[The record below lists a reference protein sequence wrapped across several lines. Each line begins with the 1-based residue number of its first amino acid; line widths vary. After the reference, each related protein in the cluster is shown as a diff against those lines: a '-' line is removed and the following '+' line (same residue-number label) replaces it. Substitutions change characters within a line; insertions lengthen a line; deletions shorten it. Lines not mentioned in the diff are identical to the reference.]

1 MCPLHLP
8 SFVVTAFVFVDVLE
22 VVFFAFVSVKVIFY
36 VCSLDL
42 CVTLSSLIVIIIVI
56 CMDKRRRALNRNV
69 AGITYSINV
78 ARTLQSRARPDSTL
92 WPNQQ
97 RKSRD
102 YTSVVWKSKNV
113 KG

>member
-42 CVTLSSLIVIIIVI
+42 CVTLSSLIV
-56 CMDKRRRALNRNV
+56 
-69 AGITYSINV
+69 
-78 ARTLQSRARPDSTL
+78 
-92 WPNQQ
+92 
-97 RKSRD
+97 
-102 YTSVVWKSKNV
+102 
-113 KG
+113 